1 MRDAL
6 VEGIAQGIP
15 AGSGG
20 SRLLRGNHAEH
31 EALEYAAARHYGT
44 EAALFLSTGFAANA
58 ALFATLPQRGDL
70 VVHDALIHA
79 SAHDGMKLGRAE
91 RVAAAHNDVTAFD
104 DAIAAWR
111 RAGGT
116 GRVWIA
122 VESLYSM
129 DGDTAPVTELAA
141 LAQRHEAFLIV
152 DEAHATGVFGEQG
165 RGLSATVAGL
175 PNVITLHTC
184 GKALGCEGALLCAP
198 RVLIDFL
205 VNRARPFIFS
215 TAPSPLMAYMVR
227 RAIGLVSSD
236 PARATALRALAD
248 HAGGELHNRLGV
260 PRTGTQVIPV
270 VIGDNGRTMAIA
282 ARLQQAG
289 FDVRGIRPP
298 TVAPGTARLRLS
310 ITLNIGQ
317 SDVDALVDALEDAVE
332 NIPA

>member
-1 MRDAL
+1 
-6 VEGIAQGIP
+6 
-15 AGSGG
+15 
-20 SRLLRGNHAEH
+20 
-31 EALEYAAARHYGT
+31 
-44 EAALFLSTGFAANA
+44 
-58 ALFATLPQRGDL
+58 
-70 VVHDALIHA
+70 
-79 SAHDGMKLGRAE
+79 MKLGRAE

-129 DGDTAPVTELAA
+129 DGDTAPITELAA

-152 DEAHATGVFGEQG
+152 DEAHATGVFGDQG
-165 RGLSATVAGL
+165 RGLSAAVAGL

-236 PARATALRALAD
+236 PTRATALRALAD
-248 HAGGELHNRLGV
+248 HAGGALHHRLGV

-317 SDVDALVDALEDAVE
+317 GDVDALVDALEDAME